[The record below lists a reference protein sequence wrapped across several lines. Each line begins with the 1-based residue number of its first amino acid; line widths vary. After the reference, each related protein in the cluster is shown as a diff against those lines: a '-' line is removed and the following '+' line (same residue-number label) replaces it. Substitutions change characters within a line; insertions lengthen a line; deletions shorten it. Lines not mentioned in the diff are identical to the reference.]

1 MELSASA
8 PCKAILFGEH
18 YVVYGAPALAV
29 PIEPRNKVRLS
40 SSETPGVAL
49 RSSLGMAHISPS
61 FSFSG
66 EQRLSMFAAAAKE
79 ACGRK
84 LPSCTAEFLP
94 SWSIKGVGTSSSLAA
109 AFAAGLLALSGR
121 KPSARKIF
129 LAAQAGD
136 LVAHEGKA
144 SGIDARAVAFG
155 KPIIFQRR
163 FSPPKFSTRA
173 AKFSPP
179 PRCSLLLVNTFKGK
193 RESTAAMLANFAL
206 SFGIS
211 TLPAATPEE
220 KRKEVQQEFA
230 PVLKAAL
237 AAKTPQALGKAM
249 NDNHV
254 LLRMRRV
261 SSQGIESAVSSAI
274 SAGAHGAK
282 LTGGGGE
289 GGAVLALCDSA
300 RLQQISQSIAGSTGF
315 ACHPVSLASQGA
327 RIDASD

>member
-18 YVVYGAPALAV
+18 YVVYGAPALAI
-29 PIEPRNKVRLS
+29 PIEPRNRVRLS
-40 SSETPGVAL
+40 PSGTPGTAL
-49 RSSLGMAHISPS
+49 RSSLGMAHILPD
-61 FSFSG
+61 FSFKG
-66 EQRLSMFAAAAKE
+66 EPRLSMFAAVAKE

-84 LPSCTAEFLP
+84 LPPCTAEFLP
-94 SWSIKGVGTSSSLAA
+94 SWSLKGVGTSSSLAA

-121 KPSARKIF
+121 KPSARKLF

-155 KPIIFQRR
+155 KPVIFQRK
-163 FSPPKFSTRA
+163 FSPAKLSARA
-173 AKFSPP
+173 AKFSLPP
-179 PRCSLLLVNTFKGK
+179 GCSLLLIDTFRGK
-193 RESTAAMLANFAL
+193 RDSTAAMLANFAL
-206 SFGIS
+206 SFSIA
-211 TLPAATPEE
+211 TLPAATSEE

-230 PVLKAAL
+230 PILKAAL
-237 AAKTPQALGKAM
+237 AAKTPQELGKAM
-249 NDNHV
+249 SDNHV

-261 SSQGIESAVSSAI
+261 SSQGIESAVSSAL
-274 SAGAHGAK
+274 SAGAYGAK

-300 RLQQISQSIAGSTGF
+300 RLQQISQSVAASTGF
-315 ACHPVSLASQGA
+315 ACHPLSLASEGA
-327 RIDASD
+327 KIDASD